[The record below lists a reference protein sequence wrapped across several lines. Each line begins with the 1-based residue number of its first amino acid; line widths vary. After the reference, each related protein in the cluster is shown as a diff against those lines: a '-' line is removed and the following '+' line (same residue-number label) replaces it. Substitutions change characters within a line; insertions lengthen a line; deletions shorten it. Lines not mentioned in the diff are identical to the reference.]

1 MVDSRIASLRHEIQI
16 LLDEQILQLKG
27 DRSRRRGQMNRRIH
41 ELRHMLQQGYPYA
54 SQAGQDV
61 VVDRIFKG
69 KRNGTFVD
77 IGGYDGV
84 TGSNTL
90 FLEQRRG
97 WGGLLIEPVA
107 SHRARARHARRC
119 ITMGIAIGPKDGQA
133 EFLEVVEGFTQMSGL
148 MASYDPATLETIRRN
163 PRHRE
168 RVGNV
173 PVRSLSFVLQD
184 AGIPNPDFISLDIE
198 GGEVGVLAE
207 FPFDAHQ
214 VGVWSIENNS
224 GSSDIAQIMIAAGY
238 DLVEFCGPDE
248 IWRKRGL

>member
-1 MVDSRIASLRHEIQI
+1 MVDTKIAALRNDLQT
-16 LLDEQILQLKG
+16 LLDEQLSQLKG
-27 DRSRRRGQMNRRIH
+27 DRSRRRGKLNRRIH
-41 ELRHMLQQGYPYA
+41 ELRHMLQQDYPYA

-107 SHRARARHARRC
+107 SHRARARQLRRC
-119 ITMGIAIGPKDGQA
+119 ITMGIAIGPKDGEA
-133 EFLEVVEGFTQMSGL
+133 PFLEVVEGFTQMSGL
-148 MASYDPATLETIRRN
+148 MASYDPATLETVRRD
-163 PRHRE
+163 PRHKE
-168 RVGNV
+168 KLANV

-184 AGIPNPDFISLDIE
+184 AGIPHPDFISLDIE
-198 GGEVGVLAE
+198 GGEVSVLAD

-214 VGVWSIENNS
+214 VGVWAIENN
-224 GSSDIAQIMIAAGY
+224 GGGSDIAQIMIAAGY